1 MKRATRFTLCGLA
14 AVIIAAAG
22 AWLAREGLL
31 RAPATVDPAI
41 KTWRGGETNACMVAV
56 DGAALQEFA
65 ARYAVAMLCGIE
77 RTDADPLTDRAITV
91 SRSFPIQS
99 AEFPI
104 EEAISGPMRVLLAER
119 AAQARGSAP
128 WTPDALHEETIW
140 YELVLL
146 PREIDAFQVRTLG
159 DVRRVGGRR
168 LLSRPRQTV
177 LAIRP

>member
-1 MKRATRFTLCGLA
+1 MKRATRFALCGIA
-14 AVIIAAAG
+14 AVITAAA
-22 AWLAREGLL
+22 AWLARDGVS

-41 KTWRGGETNACMVAV
+41 KTWRGGETNSCMVAV
-56 DGAALQEFA
+56 DGAALQAFA
-65 ARYAVAMLCGIE
+65 ARYAVAMLCGVE
-77 RTDADPLTDRAITV
+77 RTDADLLTDRAVTV
-91 SRSFPIQS
+91 SRAFPIQS

-119 AAQARGSAP
+119 AARARGNTP
-128 WTPDALHEETIW
+128 WTPGVHEETIW

-159 DVRRVGGRR
+159 DVERVGGRR
-168 LLSRPRQTV
+168 LLSGPRQTV